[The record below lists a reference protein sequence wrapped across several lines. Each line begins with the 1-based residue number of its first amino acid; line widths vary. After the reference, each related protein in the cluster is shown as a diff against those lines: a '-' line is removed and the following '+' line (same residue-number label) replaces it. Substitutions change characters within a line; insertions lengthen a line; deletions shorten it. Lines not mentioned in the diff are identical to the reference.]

1 MSVRAEYQADVSG
14 NLITINNTP
23 IYNGNGGGGVAN
35 TISGMYCDTRRV
47 WMWKGPWIRLV

>member
-35 TISGMYCDTRRV
+35 TISGMYCDTLRV
-47 WMWKGPWIRLV
+47 WIWRGPWIRLV